1 MFSLIGDI
9 ALKEDGQPQVHGH
22 CVVGSRDGNA
32 SGGHLL
38 EGYVGPTLEVIVVE
52 SPGYLRR
59 KFDEETGLTLID
71 LGGGPT

>member
-1 MFSLIGDI
+1 MLRRRKPRTRVNPIDREKKDYKRIEINEQVEVFSLI
-9 ALKEDGQPQVHGH
+9 
-22 CVVGSRDGNA
+22 
-32 SGGHLL
+32 
-38 EGYVGPTLEVIVVE
+38 VGPTLEVIVVE